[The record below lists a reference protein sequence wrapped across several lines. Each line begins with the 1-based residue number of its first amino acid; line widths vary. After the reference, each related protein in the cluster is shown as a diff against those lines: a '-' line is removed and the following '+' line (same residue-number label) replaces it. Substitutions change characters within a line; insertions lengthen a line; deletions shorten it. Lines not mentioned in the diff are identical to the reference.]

1 MMKINRNIF
10 NLAAHILIAILLTYN
25 VTLVSKYVTTNY
37 IQKTASSTFNKELEC
52 LAKNI
57 YYEAGIEPYE
67 GKLAVAQVTI
77 NRSESGQFPSN
88 ICDVVYQ
95 RKNNLC
101 QFSWTCNQVTDI
113 RNKYRWEES
122 LMVAR
127 KALTENNLH
136 DIISQT
142 NALYYHANYVNPGWN
157 KKQVVAKIGNHI
169 FYRTL

>member
-1 MMKINRNIF
+1 MKIIQKTTNIF
-10 NLAAHILIAILLTYN
+10 AYLLIAIMLVYS
-25 VTLVSKYVTTNY
+25 VTRVSSIVTTNY
-37 IQKTASSTFNKELEC
+37 IQKTASSEFNKELEC

-77 NRSESGQFPSN
+77 NRSESGKFPSK

-101 QFSWTCNQVTDI
+101 QFSWTCMQVTNI

-122 LMVAR
+122 LIVAK

-157 KKQVVAKIGNHI
+157 KKQIVAKIGNHT